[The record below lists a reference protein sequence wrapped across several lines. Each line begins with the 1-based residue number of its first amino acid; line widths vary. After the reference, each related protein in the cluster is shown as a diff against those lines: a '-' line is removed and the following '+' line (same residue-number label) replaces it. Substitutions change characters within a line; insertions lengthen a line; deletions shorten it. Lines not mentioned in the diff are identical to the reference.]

1 MTEKDILSIFGCLMA
16 VAGFS
21 VMYVVAMKIRG
32 LALAAIWFV
41 AICLFLMSAELHM
54 LAENANSWDFAL
66 AMTFQSI
73 PLVIGGTIGT
83 TWGIRKRNSG

>member
-1 MTEKDILSIFGCLMA
+1 
-16 VAGFS
+16 
-21 VMYVVAMKIRG
+21 
-32 LALAAIWFV
+32 
-41 AICLFLMSAELHM
+41 M